1 MIGGWCILYLVR
13 SPLDFYV
20 RTVRTI
26 SMGVSRRFSPLFF
39 RQNLILEFCH
49 HSRFHHISFQ
59 SVQSHLLQR
68 MLHHATTKA
77 NPFALARRWSI
88 RRLSTVIV
96 ASESSSGASALT
108 RHTCSRLKLKQE
120 FSSSLVTTPGATRPL
135 SAAAAAMEGA
145 RTDSLSDME
154 NEFSSLV
161 TSPGS
166 DHDGPSTLK
175 SWSSIPEPNFDD
187 YKNKTKMN
195 LFTAINSA
203 MQTALETDPTT
214 IVFGEDVG
222 FGGVFRCS
230 TGLRDEFGSDRVF
243 NTPLSE
249 TGIAGF
255 AIGYAAQGG
264 TAIAEI
270 QFADYVRCLLSF
282 YLVAF

>member
-1 MIGGWCILYLVR
+1 M
-13 SPLDFYV
+13 
-20 RTVRTI
+20 
-26 SMGVSRRFSPLFF
+26 
-39 RQNLILEFCH
+39 QQE
-49 HSRFHHISFQ
+49 
-59 SVQSHLLQR
+59 
-68 MLHHATTKA
+68 
-77 NPFALARRWSI
+77 
-88 RRLSTVIV
+88 
-96 ASESSSGASALT
+96 
-108 RHTCSRLKLKQE
+108 E
-120 FSSSLVTTPGATRPL
+120 FSTSLVTTPGATRPL
-135 SAAAAAMEGA
+135 SAAAAALEES

-154 NEFSSLV
+154 NEFSSLA
-161 TSPGS
+161 TAPES

-203 MQTALETDPTT
+203 MQTALETDPST

-270 QFADYVRCLLSF
+270 QFADYVR
-282 YLVAF
+282 

>member
-1 MIGGWCILYLVR
+1 
-13 SPLDFYV
+13 
-20 RTVRTI
+20 
-26 SMGVSRRFSPLFF
+26 
-39 RQNLILEFCH
+39 
-49 HSRFHHISFQ
+49 
-59 SVQSHLLQR
+59 
-68 MLHHATTKA
+68 MLHHATTKSYT
-77 NPFALARRWSI
+77 FALARRWSI
-88 RRLSTVIV
+88 RRLSTAIV
-96 ASESSSGASALT
+96 ASESSSGA
-108 RHTCSRLKLKQE
+108 CSRLKVQQEE
-120 FSSSLVTTPGATRPL
+120 FSTSLVTTPGATRPL
-135 SAAAAAMEGA
+135 SAAAAALGESRA
-145 RTDSLSDME
+145 DSLSGME

-161 TSPGS
+161 TAPGS
-166 DHDGPSTLK
+166 DRDGPSTLK

-203 MQTALETDPTT
+203 MQTALETDPST

-255 AIGYAAQGG
+255 AIGCAAQGG

-270 QFADYVRCLLSF
+270 QFADYVRYILSF
-282 YLVAF
+282 